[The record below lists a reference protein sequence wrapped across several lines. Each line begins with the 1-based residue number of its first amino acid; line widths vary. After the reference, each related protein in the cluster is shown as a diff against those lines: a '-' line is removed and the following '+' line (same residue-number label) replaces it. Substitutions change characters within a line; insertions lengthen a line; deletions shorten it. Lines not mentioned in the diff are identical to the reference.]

1 MMNFLSKSPGIG
13 GKLKTR
19 PEDFIVEEISADGT
33 VFQLD
38 QEIQN
43 EGTGKFTHFILQ
55 KTDWST
61 SSAILEIAKRLHSG
75 HKRFSYA
82 GTKDKVAITTQL
94 ASAYDIPK
102 EKILDL
108 RIKDIKIN
116 GAWNAEDKVHM
127 GQLLGNR
134 FTIRLEDADL
144 DEGKINALSSEL
156 DGKFPNYFGEQ
167 RFGSTRRNTHLVGL
181 EILKNNLEGA
191 CRIFLCDS
199 KGETNQ
205 LARGSREK
213 LESSQDYSAALKDFP
228 RHLRLERKM
237 IAHLAN
243 KPGDYAGAIKAIPR
257 TTQLLFIH
265 AVQSMMFNEMLSERI
280 EQGIELEEGE
290 YFCSEKNGFPDVK
303 SADAEG
309 WICAKIIGYSS
320 PLNKREKELL
330 AKHGIDKEVFR
341 LKHLPEIASK
351 GTYRTLL
358 APLKDFNY
366 ADGIFSF
373 SLPSGSYATVA
384 MREFMK

>member
-1 MMNFLSKSPGIG
+1 MMNFRSTSPGIG
-13 GKLKTR
+13 GTLKAK
-19 PEDFIVEEISADGT
+19 PEDFIVEEISTDGT
-33 VFQLD
+33 VFQIN

-43 EGTGKFTHFILQ
+43 EGEGRFTHFILQ

-61 SSAILEIAKRLHSG
+61 SSAVLEIAKRLRAG

-82 GTKDKVAITTQL
+82 GTKDKVALTTQL

-102 EKILDL
+102 EKLLDL
-108 RIKDIKIN
+108 RIKDIRIN
-116 GAWNAEDKVHM
+116 GAWYANDKVHM

-134 FTIRLEDADL
+134 FTIRPQGADL
-144 DEGKINALSSEL
+144 DESRINTISDELEGKM
-156 DGKFPNYFGEQ
+156 PNYFGEQ

-181 EILKNNLEGA
+181 EILKNNLEEA

-199 KGETNQ
+199 EGESND
-205 LARGSREK
+205 LAREARQK
-213 LESSQDYSAALKDFP
+213 LESTGDYKAALKDFP
-228 RHLRLERKM
+228 KHLRLERKM
-237 IAHLAN
+237 IAHLASR
-243 KPGDYAGAIKAIPR
+243 PGDFPGALKSIPR

-265 AVQSMMFNEMLSERI
+265 AVQSMLFNEMLSNRI
-280 EQGIELEEGE
+280 EEGIELEEGE
-290 YFCSEKNGFPDVK
+290 YFCGEKNGFPDTK
-303 SADAEG
+303 SAYAEG

-320 PLNKREKELL
+320 PLNRREKEML
-330 AKHGIDKEVFR
+330 AKHGIDKEDFR
-341 LKHLPEIASK
+341 LKNMSEIASK

-366 ADGIFSF
+366 DDGIFRF

>member
-1 MMNFLSKSPGIG
+1 MNFLSKSPGIG
-13 GKLKTR
+13 GKLKTK
-19 PEDFIVEEISADGT
+19 PDDFIVEEISSDGT
-33 VFQLD
+33 IFQLD
-38 QEIQN
+38 QGLPR
-43 EGTGKFTHFILQ
+43 EGQGKFSHFILQ

-61 SSAILEIAKRLHSG
+61 SSAILEIAKRLRVG

-94 ASAYDIPK
+94 ASAFDIPK
-102 EKILDL
+102 EKLLDL

-116 GAWNAEDKVHM
+116 GAWHANDKVHM
-127 GQLLGNR
+127 GELLGNR
-134 FTIRLEDADL
+134 FSIRLEGADL
-144 DEGKINALSSEL
+144 DEQKINEISAEL
-156 DGKFPNYFGEQ
+156 NGKMPNFFGEQ

-181 EILKNNLEGA
+181 EILKNNLEEA
-191 CRIFLCDS
+191 CRIFLCDF
-199 KGETNQ
+199 KGETNDM
-205 LARGSREK
+205 AREARQN
-213 LESSQDYSAALKDFP
+213 LESTGDYTAALKDFP
-228 RHLRLERKM
+228 KHLRLERKM
-237 IAHLAN
+237 VAHLAN
-243 KPGDYAGAIKAIPR
+243 RPGDYVGAIKAIPR

-265 AVQSMMFNEMLSERI
+265 AVQSMLFNELLSERI
-280 EQGIELEEGE
+280 QQGIELEEGE
-290 YFCSEKNGFPDVK
+290 FFCSEKNGFPDIK
-303 SADAEG
+303 IADAEG

-330 AKHGIDKEVFR
+330 VKHSIDKEVFR

-366 ADGIFSF
+366 ADGIFRF